1 MIEALFCQDSLVWQI
16 LHCWENCVA
25 ENFYN
30 WATRRH
36 LHETSSLSNFWV
48 STKEV
53 NGLVRYSAWGNYCY
67 CPLFVHLYYFFYREG
82 VLVWAMTNG
91 HILCW
96 SRGCHWVIFIFH
108 CVCHCGS
115 IITQLRSNL
124 VALDF
129 WLFQEWQEQL
139 WHAMSTYSFST
150 FRTIKTLL
158 TYVHDLQRYGWY
170 LQVQLTDKILVTDGT
185 IYLYLVLNSK

>member
-82 VLVWAMTNG
+82 VLVWTMTNG

-124 VALDF
+124 VAWDMRLLAISRMARKTMTCHVYVLVFNILHNQDF
-129 WLFQEWQEQL
+129 VDLRAWSTEIWLIF
-139 WHAMSTYSFST
+139 ASSIN
-150 FRTIKTLL
+150 R
-158 TYVHDLQRYGWY
+158 
-170 LQVQLTDKILVTDGT
+170 
-185 IYLYLVLNSK
+185 